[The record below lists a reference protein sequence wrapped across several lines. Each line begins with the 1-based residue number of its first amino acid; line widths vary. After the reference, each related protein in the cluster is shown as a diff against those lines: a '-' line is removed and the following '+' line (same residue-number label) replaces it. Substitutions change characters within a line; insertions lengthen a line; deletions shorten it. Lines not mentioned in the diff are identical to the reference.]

1 MLPGRPFGNE
11 DFVSEMAEGFGRYW
25 TRGRPKKKQALARP
39 AQQQTDQ
46 FALFKTCSTKQKP
59 RSSGSPHSPRTAG
72 ILVWVYRRR
81 AGVSLM
87 RNM

>member
-46 FALFKTCSTKQKP
+46 FTVF
-59 RSSGSPHSPRTAG
+59 
-72 ILVWVYRRR
+72 
-81 AGVSLM
+81 
-87 RNM
+87 